1 MLTSTKYKSVQR
13 QIKNNKYR
21 NLIQYW
27 KTKQGKKKI
36 MAKDNIE
43 LKAQNQTL
51 QKKMQENHEK
61 HDKDLKML
69 HKAKEDLQN
78 QNKEQISKLKDY
90 LQKKI
95 NALRPY

>member
-27 KTKQGKKKI
+27 KTKQSKKKI

-61 HDKDLKML
+61 YDKDLKML

>member
-1 MLTSTKYKSVQR
+1 
-13 QIKNNKYR
+13 
-21 NLIQYW
+21 
-27 KTKQGKKKI
+27 

-43 LKAQNQTL
+43 LKAQNQNL

-61 HDKDLKML
+61 YDKDLKML